1 MDSAKA
7 IRHLVL
13 AEAAALARTLRAAGQ
28 APHAETVERAVA
40 AEPAL
45 PQDAAAA
52 RGGSPGGF
60 RLYPRADRAG
70 QPGAT
75 DAAAANRA
83 AAREAVRALLLP
95 AFGGALPE
103 AVASALGAPPPAAPA
118 PAAPAT
124 DRLALMAVG
133 AIAVLGASLT
143 WWQGHRTFN
152 WVDGTYLL
160 ENVNRI
166 LSGQVPYRDF
176 MLVLP
181 PLHYLLS
188 SLAFAAGDAEGIM
201 VWSSLVQAAQVILA
215 YLVCVRVC
223 GAPRVAA
230 LISLPVAF
238 GGHSIWGF
246 PLYDVEA
253 GAWGMLSLLLL
264 LAGDGRRSTLRD
276 AAAGLACGLVCVTKA
291 NAGLALAAGSALGL
305 LLAAALYGGGLR
317 RLGGWLAG
325 LLAPILLLVAWLGAV
340 GGLPHF
346 WDQVFVHA
354 AQARLNFLSI
364 LWDSLPI
371 LDWGPEITFELHLHY
386 NLQKLIVAAG
396 FFLALFGWT
405 TGSHRRPMQLLIL
418 VPALVWLYG
427 TMQANAWGSVYG
439 VYPILSLIL
448 AAGWRWARPIAG
460 RLAPTLVVGAFA
472 LGGSATALQRDVEG
486 VRIMLQ
492 GQFAP
497 TQPFSLPALQGLRGG
512 ESGVTALEQLVAW
525 SRTLPPGDK
534 VFVIPGFTPFY
545 LASGRPCPLR
555 NFQTLAATGLG
566 PEAIPPLLEEAGVR
580 WVALDLSMLEM
591 AGFTQV
597 AWQLNVVEPVLF
609 RQYQAVG
616 RLGTSLILRR
626 REP

>member
-95 AFGGALPE
+95 AFGGAMPE

-246 PLYDVEA
+246 PL
-253 GAWGMLSLLLL
+253 
-264 LAGDGRRSTLRD
+264 
-276 AAAGLACGLVCVTKA
+276 
-291 NAGLALAAGSALGL
+291 
-305 LLAAALYGGGLR
+305 
-317 RLGGWLAG
+317 
-325 LLAPILLLVAWLGAV
+325 
-340 GGLPHF
+340 
-346 WDQVFVHA
+346 
-354 AQARLNFLSI
+354 
-364 LWDSLPI
+364 
-371 LDWGPEITFELHLHY
+371 
-386 NLQKLIVAAG
+386 
-396 FFLALFGWT
+396 
-405 TGSHRRPMQLLIL
+405 
-418 VPALVWLYG
+418 
-427 TMQANAWGSVYG
+427 
-439 VYPILSLIL
+439 
-448 AAGWRWARPIAG
+448 
-460 RLAPTLVVGAFA
+460 
-472 LGGSATALQRDVEG
+472 
-486 VRIMLQ
+486 
-492 GQFAP
+492 
-497 TQPFSLPALQGLRGG
+497 
-512 ESGVTALEQLVAW
+512 
-525 SRTLPPGDK
+525 
-534 VFVIPGFTPFY
+534 
-545 LASGRPCPLR
+545 
-555 NFQTLAATGLG
+555 
-566 PEAIPPLLEEAGVR
+566 
-580 WVALDLSMLEM
+580 
-591 AGFTQV
+591 
-597 AWQLNVVEPVLF
+597 
-609 RQYQAVG
+609 
-616 RLGTSLILRR
+616 
-626 REP
+626 